1 MLWHLLTVPE
11 FEYRA
16 NCKVNGTLVT
26 PVRNDSWGTDW
37 IDLAYNWGYWLYHR
51 RSTTTTNTSGAGGG
65 SGGIGIRGAT
75 AGVTVHREDSTEHSA
90 SDDGR
95 DSSFG
100 DIYRDE
106 YYSPPHSPTQLARRM
121 TDSPLLTH
129 RPNFNLTHADD
140 SPSPSSRRPLLA
152 GNQRGHHYDPP
163 YEPEDENPDPAATQ
177 IDIQEQ
183 LRKSIQLYHYKGYLL
198 IAISILMNIPWVVL
212 LFNLQ
217 QSLE

>member
-11 FEYRA
+11 FEYHA

-51 RSTTTTNTSGAGGG
+51 RSTTATSNANGGGMGATVGAGV
-65 SGGIGIRGAT
+65 
-75 AGVTVHREDSTEHSA
+75 AGHREDGTEHSA

-106 YYSPPHSPTQLARRM
+106 YYSPSHSPTQLARRM

-140 SPSPSSRRPLLA
+140 SASPSSRRPLLA
-152 GNQRGHHYDPP
+152 GNQRGHNHDPS
-163 YEPEDENPDPAATQ
+163 YEPEDENSDPAATR